1 MNGERIL
8 YVVLIIIAIIIGIYG
23 TVLGRFTPHHYY
35 TCNDKTSIERFFYI
49 NEREDYL
56 IDGNNPKLKFQLV
69 STDQDNSIY
78 TAKNI
83 DYSIKFKKT
92 DETFEFVDENG
103 LGIAMY
109 TCKVTKQFLQRQTK
123 STN

>member
-35 TCNDKTSIERFFYI
+35 ACNDNKSLERVFYI

-56 IDGNNPKLKFQLV
+56 IDSYNSELKFQLV

-83 DYSIKFKKT
+83 NYLIKFKKT
-92 DETFEFVDENG
+92 DETFEFIDEND

-109 TCKVTKQFLQRQTK
+109 NCEVTKQFLQRQTK